1 MCTTD
6 NVWIFLS
13 KPSISNPL
21 KMIFACTIT
30 LIQIWNKK
38 DLHFFITKEYLYR
51 FEWRFER
58 LDVKIFLNFVFRKSK
73 FGRAI
78 TARCHGH
85 QHSGKE
91 TIGAHKPARAQS
103 EWNHYQ
109 PSPATNKQRPT
120 LVWSKGLQ
128 DILFDITRSNES
140 SSCWVLSA
148 VFKFIYWLRVHLYSI

>member
-109 PSPATNKQRPT
+109 PSPATDKQRPT
-120 LVWSKGLQ
+120 LVWSNGASGLHNSVKWKF
-128 DILFDITRSNES
+128 I
-140 SSCWVLSA
+140 VLSF
-148 VFKFIYWLRVHLYSI
+148 VCFLKKFINWLRVHLYSI

>member
-1 MCTTD
+1 MDFYIKAQYFQSSKNDICMH
-6 NVWIFLS
+6 NYVNLNLKQNLKPFSLKNIFI
-13 KPSISNPL
+13 KR
-21 KMIFACTIT
+21 
-30 LIQIWNKK
+30 
-38 DLHFFITKEYLYR
+38 YR
-51 FEWRFER
+51 FEWWFER

-109 PSPATNKQRPT
+109 PSPATDKQRPT
-120 LVWSKGLQ
+120 LVWSNGASGHSLRHNSVKWKF
-128 DILFDITRSNES
+128 I
-140 SSCWVLSA
+140 VLSF
-148 VFKFIYWLRVHLYSI
+148 VCCFLKVY